1 MARHAVLVV
10 TLTFT
15 FETEALRTVVR
26 APALRFSNHRRRRRR
41 HGVHRQTTTS
51 AATPPTTTTPLH
63 LRLKHFE
70 LC

>member
-41 HGVHRQTTTS
+41 HGVHRQTDNNFSSNSTNHHP
-51 AATPPTTTTPLH
+51 AASPPP
-63 LRLKHFE
+63 
-70 LC
+70 